1 MPSFKPKSTKKIK
14 ICKKYTTTLDGKHKE
29 FISEFSKNECDII
42 PKLKL
47 EKYQLKTQLTENTKL
62 PIEQIMDI
70 KDRIVEINETI
81 KELNRNKK
89 KYLLDNSK
97 YVFEYFENK
106 KNITNVDVATSANIN
121 TGSNTNTTNTNTNT
135 NNTNNTTKNQL
146 LINFFKIQ
154 NTSIDNSLNNNN
166 NNNNNSNNNEQS
178 QSTENVNKNIV
189 QKYLCNID
197 ESFLDMNSFVRVTD
211 ICQNCYKGELI
222 PLDDEGVLICNLC
235 AVNIPYLIENEK
247 PSYKEPPKEVCFY
260 AYKKINHFKEILAQ
274 FQGKETTQIPNDV
287 IDQIHLQ
294 IKKERISLDHLTHHK
309 TKEILKKLG
318 FNKYYEHIAFIKNKL
333 GIKPPIFSPELEE
346 TLCNLF
352 METQAPYAKTCPDYR
367 VNFLNYYYV
376 LFKFCELLGEEQYLD
391 SIPLLKDREKLIEQD
406 ETWKKM
412 CIELNWEFI
421 ATV

>member
-1 MPSFKPKSTKKIK
+1 MPSFKPKSNKKIR

-29 FISEFSKNECDII
+29 FVNEFDKNEFDTI
-42 PKLKL
+42 PKLKQ
-47 EKYQLKTQLTENTKL
+47 EKADLKVK
-62 PIEQIMDI
+62 IEALDKTANIDQIMDM
-70 KDRIVEINETI
+70 KDRIKEINELI
-81 KELNRNKK
+81 KELKDKK
-89 KYLLDNSK
+89 NNYFLDNSK
-97 YVFEYFENK
+97 FIFEYFENK
-106 KNITNVDVATSANIN
+106 KNITNIDSTTN
-121 TGSNTNTTNTNTNT
+121 SNTNNNSGLSKPTTS
-135 NNTNNTTKNQL
+135 KNQL
-146 LINFFKIQ
+146 LFNFFKIQ
-154 NTSIDNSLNNNN
+154 NDNQD
-166 NNNNNSNNNEQS
+166 SNANI
-178 QSTENVNKNIV
+178 TENRNKNIV
-189 QKYLCNID
+189 QKYLSNID
-197 ESFLDMNSFVRVTD
+197 ETFIDMNSFVRSTD
-211 ICQNCYKGELI
+211 VCQHCFKGELI
-222 PLDDEGVLICNLC
+222 PLDDEGVLICNAC

-274 FQGKETTQIPNDV
+274 FQGKETTQIPDDV

-294 IKKERISLDHLTHHK
+294 IKKERISLEQLTHYK

-333 GIKPPIFSPELEE
+333 GIKPPVFSPELEE

-352 METQAPYAKTCPDYR
+352 METQSPYAKTCPDYR

-376 LFKFCELLGEEQYLD
+376 LFKFCELLGEDQYLD

-412 CIELNWEFI
+412 CVELDWEFI

>member
-1 MPSFKPKSTKKIK
+1 MLSFKPKSNKKIRV
-14 ICKKYTTTLDGKHKE
+14 CKKYTTTLDGKHKE
-29 FISEFSKNECDII
+29 FINEFDKNEFDTI
-42 PKLKL
+42 PKLK
-47 EKYQLKTQLTENTKL
+47 EERTDLKNK
-62 PIEQIMDI
+62 IELIDKTNNIDQIMDM
-70 KDRIVEINETI
+70 KDRIKEIDGII
-81 KELNRNKK
+81 KHLKTKK
-89 KYLLDNSK
+89 TNYFLDNSK
-97 YVFEYFENK
+97 FIFEYFENK
-106 KNITNVDVATSANIN
+106 KNINNIDSSSTTS
-121 TGSNTNTTNTNTNT
+121 
-135 NNTNNTTKNQL
+135 NNKPITSKNQML
-146 LINFFKIQ
+146 FNFFKIQ
-154 NTSIDNSLNNNN
+154 NNNQ
-166 NNNNNSNNNEQS
+166 E
-178 QSTENVNKNIV
+178 ENVAENRNKNIV
-189 QKYLCNID
+189 QKYLSNID
-197 ESFLDMNSFVRVTD
+197 ETFIDMNSFIRSTD
-211 ICQNCYKGELI
+211 ICQHCFKGELI
-222 PLDDEGVLICNLC
+222 PLDDEGVLICNAC

-274 FQGKETTQIPNDV
+274 FQGKETTQIPDEV

-294 IKKERISLDHLTHHK
+294 IKKERISLEQLTHYK

-333 GIKPPIFSPELEE
+333 GLKPPVFSPELED

-352 METQAPYAKTCPDYR
+352 METQSPYAKTCPDYR

-412 CIELNWEFI
+412 CIELDWEFI